1 MCILCGMYKPLEMEL
16 LADGDDDHDDV
27 DCLNVCV
34 CESKCI
40 ACMQKC
46 VCHYWYKFAFWLGA
60 AGMCGFCSGKEWR
73 ERESLNVGIY
83 VVVVVVAV
91 GIKLLIFDKDPHL
104 MPFAL
109 LFSFSLLRTRE
120 VE

>member
-1 MCILCGMYKPLEMEL
+1 MC
-16 LADGDDDHDDV
+16 
-27 DCLNVCV
+27 VCV
-34 CESKCI
+34 KVSALHVCKNAFAITDISLLFGWVRLV
-40 ACMQKC
+40 C
-46 VCHYWYKFAFWLGA
+46 VVFAA
-60 AGMCGFCSGKEWR
+60 VKSE